1 MFSGTGG
8 DNRIAA
14 IVIIGTYGSGDLE
27 VGGIGDIRDGVGS
40 GGGVITDE
48 NSFTGK
54 KVVGVI
60 GRTTT

>member
-1 MFSGTGG
+1 MFAGAGG

-14 IVIIGTYGSGDLE
+14 IVIVGTYSSADLE
-27 VGGIGDIRDGVGS
+27 VGGIGDVRDGVGG
-40 GGGVITDE
+40 GGGVITNK

-60 GRTTT
+60 GRATA